1 MDFQLLFTLIVLAI
15 LIGLGVV
22 LFAYWALKHPDRTM
36 TGAEYKTFFYM
47 GVGYLIVGALLSF
60 VYPGEF
66 RDFFYL
72 MILGIIFTSVGL
84 SNLDKWK
91 KK

>member
-1 MDFQLLFTLIVLAI
+1 MELYLLTTILVL
-15 LIGLGVV
+15 VV
-22 LFAYWALKHPDRTM
+22 LVAIGIFVFVYWALKHPDRPM

-47 GVGYLIVGALLSF
+47 GLGYFAVGSFLSF

-72 MILGIIFTSVGL
+72 MMLGIVFISIGL
-84 SNLDKWK
+84 SNIDKWK